1 MLIKYT
7 DQNFTLEV
15 TNDRGEPILA
25 MRADNFEFEID
36 LTKTAISAQKRNS
49 LIRDLIKSE

>member
-15 TNDRGEPILA
+15 TNDRGEPIIA
-25 MRADNFEFEID
+25 MRADNVEFEID
-36 LTKTAISAQKRNS
+36 LTRTAIGAQKLNE
-49 LIRDLIKSE
+49 LIKTLLKSE